1 MCSVSHI
8 ADQSYVQVREM
19 EVDASC
25 PQQHDFEIVRCTGHQ
40 HIGARCITLF
50 NAETNETICRSCPVL
65 GTQQGARLPNSES
78 CVIFSKASLKLCST
92 ACIEKKICMGLRC
105 CG

>member
-1 MCSVSHI
+1 
-8 ADQSYVQVREM
+8 M

-65 GTQQGARLPNSES
+65 GTQQGALFALPEKL
-78 CVIFSKASLKLCST
+78 CHLFFKAFLKLCST
-92 ACIEKKICMGLRC
+92 ACGENNCLHALRSC
-105 CG
+105 TA

>member
-1 MCSVSHI
+1 MPLPAATVLNLCCDGHI
-8 ADQSYVQVREM
+8 AGPPHAQVREM

-65 GTQQGARLPNSES
+65 GKQQGAQARVP
-78 CVIFSKASLKLCST
+78 
-92 ACIEKKICMGLRC
+92 
-105 CG
+105 